1 MKQIKDVNKLTVEL
15 DEPFCGGVLAVNFKL
30 KRAADGVCSIDLAE
44 IGNSDVKVYISSNKL
59 TIGEKE
65 LRITSEKIKATSIPS
80 DEWCTAS
87 IVYTLEQGKLG
98 VMAVLKN
105 ADGGVLAS
113 VALSEL
119 VRVTVMNFTKIELQ
133 NFGLEAPWCLK
144 ELTAQINPL
153 STGYVFSAEREVITT
168 ENQYSFNFLSIGGFH
183 TIRPY
188 FGDYAFL
195 PDNSGMIC
203 GTADGCFYRYDF
215 ATEKLTYLDRTALAV
230 THLGSEFSS
239 AKRLHV
245 SLNPATGNVFYFR
258 INERGNKVLCK
269 INPTTLEKAELY
281 EITDS
286 AMEVQLTT
294 TDDEKYTSYQIGGM
308 ANGGVEMQIG
318 RLDLTKGEIDVS
330 KSVTFDEWYAVNHV
344 IINPIEPDLIL
355 FHREYDDTYLLNL
368 QSGKITTYE
377 RKGEKSTHAI
387 WTYGGKYI
395 TVTEFIFGII
405 HFTVLDT
412 ELNRISSTPMP
423 QGAHA
428 MSDELLTWVIGDDNG
443 VTFKNIKTE
452 NTYYIATSA
461 DNGAPR
467 NPLNDPFHGHPEMS
481 REGKL
486 CSWGYRD
493 ANGVLGVAWMKNF
506 DFS

>member
-1 MKQIKDVNKLTVEL
+1 MKQITDFNKLTVEL
-15 DEPFCGGVLAVNFKL
+15 DQPFSGGSLVVNFKF
-30 KRAADGVCSIDLAE
+30 KRVADGACSINLE
-44 IGNSDVKVYISSNKL
+44 ELGNSDVKIYISENKL

-65 LRITSEKIKATSIPS
+65 LRISSDKIKAVSIPMG
-80 DEWCTAS
+80 EWCSAS
-87 IVYTLEQGKLG
+87 MVYTLERGKIG

-105 ADGGVLAS
+105 SDGEILAS

-119 VRVTVMNFTKIELQ
+119 VRAAVTSFTNIGLQ
-133 NFGLEAPWCLK
+133 NFGFEGAWCLK

-153 STGYVFSAEREVITT
+153 KTGDIISAKRGVITT
-168 ENQYSFNFLSIGGFH
+168 ENRYSFNFLSIGGFH

-195 PDNSGMIC
+195 PDNSGMLC

-215 ATEKLTYLDRTALAV
+215 ASESLTYLDRAALAI

-239 AKRLHV
+239 AKRLHI

-258 INERGNKVLCK
+258 VNKRGNRVLCK
-269 INPTTLEKAELY
+269 INPVTLKKIELY

-294 TDDEKYTSYQIGGM
+294 TYDEKYASYQIGGM
-308 ANGGVEMQIG
+308 ANGGIEMQIG
-318 RLDLTKGEIDVS
+318 RINLTTGEIDAS
-330 KSVTFDEWYAVNHV
+330 RSVTFDEWYAVNHV

-355 FHREYDDTYLLNL
+355 FHREYDDTHLLNL
-368 QSGKITTYE
+368 STGEIRTYA
-377 RKGEKSTHAI
+377 RAGEKSTHAI
-387 WTYGGKYI
+387 WAYGGKYI
-395 TVTEFIFGII
+395 TATEFILGRI

-412 ELNRISSTPMP
+412 SLNKISTVPMP

-428 MSDELLTWVIGDDNG
+428 MSDKSLTWVIGDDNG
-443 VTFKNIKTE
+443 VTLKNIKSGYE
-452 NTYYIATSA
+452 YYIATSA
-461 DNGAPR
+461 DSGSPR

-481 REGKL
+481 REAKL

-493 ANGVLGVAWMKNF
+493 GNGVLGVAWMANPEIL
-506 DFS
+506 